1 METQLTRYLPFIAL
15 ITILLVSLAS
25 PRTAFSE
32 IVSLKDSKSEMTIG
46 SENAPVTIIEFA
58 SLGCHHC
65 ASFHKQTMPRI
76 KKDYIDTGKA
86 RYIFQDFPLGAPA
99 LAASMIARCA
109 GPKKFFGFIEIFF
122 RSQENWSRSKNPLQE
137 LTKVARL
144 GGLSGEDVQACLKQQ
159 PLLEH
164 IRRGA
169 LVGQEDYKINSTPSF
184 VIGKEVISG
193 AQPYEVFKKTLD
205 KILKIKP

>member
-1 METQLTRYLPFIAL
+1 MLLV
-15 ITILLVSLAS
+15 LLVSSRSVFA
-25 PRTAFSE
+25 E
-32 IVSLKDSKSEMTIG
+32 IVSLKDSKSEMAIG

-65 ASFHKQTMPRI
+65 ASFHKQTLPRL
-76 KKDYIDTGKA
+76 KKNYIDTGKV
-86 RYIFQDFPLGAPA
+86 RLKFQDFPLGTPA

-122 RSQENWSRSKNPLQE
+122 RSQESWSRSKNPLQE
-137 LTKVARL
+137 LTNVARL

-159 PLLEH
+159 SLLEH

-169 LVGQEDYKINSTPSF
+169 LVGQEDYEINSTPSF
-184 VIGKEVISG
+184 VVGKEIISG
-193 AQPYEVFKKTLD
+193 AQPYEVFKKTID
-205 KILKIKP
+205 KILKSKLKPLKN